1 MRPLYESILLSSLC
15 LISFFSLAQT
25 GSEPPVI
32 NAEGDQFYC
41 PLSEIQIVSTISISN
56 PDDTVIEAFFVQIS
70 SGYNRQTDLLKLA
83 NDQPNIRAS
92 WNSNTAKLTLSSKT
106 SDPLV
111 LDEII
116 TAVKDIV
123 FVNTDPEFSGE
134 RFFSLTIGDA
144 NYLPSTG
151 HYYEFVDVV
160 GITWTQARDQA
171 EERNYYGLP
180 GYLATITS
188 REEAQLS
195 GEQAGGA
202 GWIGGSDAEIEGTWK
217 WVTGPEMGDVFWIGL
232 ANGSAPNGA
241 FEFWNTNEPNN
252 LGGEDYAHVTAPGV
266 GILGSWNDLSNTGGA
281 SGDYQPKGYI
291 VEYGYGGPEDAPDFS
306 AFTRIYTNQIDSV
319 FNGSRC
325 GPGVIELRAT
335 VNSVDEQPVNSEIL
349 WFESETST
357 DFIWKGSIYAPDLTS
372 SEDYFVQASQNDCL
386 IGQRKIVIATVFDVP
401 EIEKEVILKNCDQDD
416 NPTDGY
422 TDFNLNE
429 ANDLLLKN
437 IVKKTNSIVVFRPPP
452 IRAITYH
459 LTEADAIESLNAL
472 EPFPFN
478 NKTSDHVFARVE
490 NDQGCFDI
498 GTVFLE
504 VSATEPVDIVLLES
518 CDNDNTND
526 GLYSFDL
533 TQASASLLAQ
543 LPPQNLR
550 VQYYRNLDDATI
562 EQNEILPQN
571 EYQNETPY
579 FQSLYVR
586 IESEDN
592 GECISLGEFLELYVY
607 PLPEFQVKSEDVYC
621 LNSDPVELTVFN
633 AQDVYTYEWKD
644 SSGSIIGTGES
655 ITVSEGGQYT
665 VTGTS
670 SLGCESNQQ
679 VINVRESSLA
689 TITESDIEVIDGEE
703 ENSIRIDPTNLGI
716 GDYEYALD
724 SFFGPYQSEPFFDK
738 VLPGIHTVYVRDE
751 NGCGTT
757 EIQVSVIGY
766 PKFFTPNGD
775 GYNDTWQVSGVS
787 FQPESNIYIY
797 DKFGKLL
804 AQLDAKGEGWY
815 GLFKGN
821 PLPSAD
827 YWYSVQLEDGRI
839 HSGHFSLIRR

>member
-1 MRPLYESILLSSLC
+1 MNAVKIRPLYESILLSSLC
-15 LISFFSLAQT
+15 LFSFYSLAQT

-32 NAEGDQFYC
+32 KAAGDQFYC
-41 PLSEIQIVSTISISN
+41 PLSEIQVVSTISISN
-56 PDDTVIEAFFVQIS
+56 PDETVIEAFFIQIS
-70 SGYNRQTDLLKLA
+70 SGYNRQTDVLKLV

-92 WNSNTAKLTLSSKT
+92 WNSNTAKLTLTSKT

-116 TAVKDIV
+116 TAVKDVV
-123 FVNTDPEFSGE
+123 FVNSEADFTGE
-134 RFFSLTIGDA
+134 RFFSLTLGDA

-151 HYYEFVDVV
+151 HYYEFIDAI

-171 EERNYYGLP
+171 EGRDYYGLP

-217 WVTGPEMGDVFWIGL
+217 WVTGPEQGDVFWVGE

-241 FEFWNTNEPNN
+241 FEFWNIGEPNN

-266 GILGSWNDLSNTGGA
+266 GITGSWNDLSNTGGA

-291 VEYGYGGPEDAPDFS
+291 VEYGYDGPEDAPDFS

-319 FNGSRC
+319 FNGTRC
-325 GPGVIELRAT
+325 GPGIIELRAT
-335 VNSVDEQPVNSEIL
+335 ATTVDEQPVDSDIL
-349 WFESETST
+349 WFESETSI
-357 DFIWKGSIYAPDLTS
+357 DFIWKGSSYAPDLTS
-372 SEDYFVQASQNDCL
+372 TEDYFVQASQNDCL
-386 IGQRKIVIATVFDVP
+386 TGQRKLVLATIFDVP

-416 NPTDGY
+416 NSNDGY
-422 TDFNLNE
+422 TVFNLNE
-429 ANDLLLKN
+429 ATAFINKGDTSILVSYYLTKN
-437 IVKKTNSIVVFRPPP
+437 
-452 IRAITYH
+452 
-459 LTEADAIESLNAL
+459 EAATGENPL
-472 EPFPFN
+472 EPFPFSN
-478 NKTSDHVFARVE
+478 ETADMVFGRAE
-490 NDQGCFDI
+490 STEGCFEI
-498 GTVFLE
+498 AEVFLE
-504 VSATEPVDIVLLES
+504 VSATEPVDVVTLES
-518 CDNDNTND
+518 CDLDNNND

-533 TQASASLLAQ
+533 TEATEALLAQ
-543 LPPQNLR
+543 LPAQNLR
-550 VQYYRNLDDATI
+550 VQYYRTLDDAALK
-562 EQNEILPQN
+562 QNEILPQDD
-571 EYQNETPY
+571 YKNETAF
-579 FQSLYVR
+579 FQGLFVR

-592 GECISLGEFLELYVY
+592 GDCISLGDFLELYVY
-607 PLPEFQVKSEDVYC
+607 PLPEFQVKSEEVYC

-633 AQDVYTYEWKD
+633 AQDVYTYEWQD

-655 ITVSEGGQYT
+655 ITVSMEGQYA
-665 VTGTS
+665 VTAAS
-670 SLGCESNQQ
+670 SLACESKPQ
-679 VINVRESSLA
+679 VINVFESSIA
-689 TITESDIEVIDGEE
+689 IINQNDIEVIDGEE
-703 ENSIRIDPTNLGI
+703 ANSIRIDPTNLGI

-724 SFFGPYQSEPFFDK
+724 SFFGPYQSDPFFDD
-738 VLPGIHTVYVRDE
+738 VLPGIHTVYVRDK
-751 NGCGTT
+751 NGCGATSI
-757 EIQVSVIGY
+757 EVSVIGY

-787 FQPESNIYIY
+787 FQPESKIYIY

-804 AQLDAKGEGWY
+804 AQLDAQGEGWH

-827 YWYSVQLEDGRI
+827 YWYKVQLEDGRI